1 VLCMQVGEG
10 QAKHSA
16 LEMQFVLV
24 FLSCTRTQ
32 RYLPFPVGPAVAPT
46 SVTTTLQLARPAGPM
61 ASVAAVARDPPRWGI
76 NRSKAPSHLAASST
90 PRARPGAAVTG
101 VAEVAEV
108 VAVGAAELRQGE
120 GAHGRGKQLTH
131 ERRQHTKAHEWG
143 CNGKGTGRHETA
155 SVIQITMET

>member
-1 VLCMQVGEG
+1 MLCMQVGEG

-32 RYLPFPVGPAVAPT
+32 RYLPFPAGPAVVPT

-90 PRARPGAAVTG
+90 PRARPGAAV
-101 VAEVAEV
+101 AEVADV
-108 VAVGAAELRQGE
+108 VVVGTAELRQGE
-120 GAHGRGKQLTH
+120 RAHGRDKQQTH
-131 ERRQHTKAHEWG
+131 ARRQHTKAHEWG